1 MLCTSTKYGDVD
13 HNTVLW
19 GRTDLFLGN
28 PHVVLDASEDGGLN
42 EAATVADATAAGLQL
57 GALFLS
63 RLNQL
68 QDLLSLLAVDLS
80 RQTPTR

>member
-13 HNTVLW
+13 HNTVLR
-19 GRTDLFLGN
+19 GRADLFLGN
-28 PHVVLDASEDGGLN
+28 PHVVLDASEDGGLS
-42 EAATVADATAAGLQL
+42 EGATVADATAAGLQL